1 MSKQTNRLGKGLS
14 ALIGQRQPLAMT
26 GATTIQPENPTSA
39 TAGAVDPP
47 TNQRMIDVSR
57 ITPNP
62 HQPRKAFDDASLA
75 ELADSIRANGVIQ
88 PILVRPKPG
97 GAYELVAGERRL
109 RAAILADLKAIPA
122 IVRDISDQESIEL
135 AIVENIQRE
144 DLGPLERAAAY
155 EQYIQ
160 LFNCPVDHLARRLGE
175 SRANITNYL
184 RLLKLPGE
192 IRDAIQRGD
201 LGMGQARAIA
211 GMIDPRQQLA
221 LAQLAI
227 RRNLSVRQVEAYAK
241 DDSFAKTQRETSPQ
255 PQKRQSS
262 NVEHSL
268 SRVIGLPV
276 RVVLGKKKNSGRVII
291 EFNSLD
297 EFDRISERLAGSA
310 HLD

>member
-1 MSKQTNRLGKGLS
+1 MSKQPNRLGKGLG
-14 ALIGQRQPLAMT
+14 ALIGQRQPLV
-26 GATTIQPENPTSA
+26 TIGTADAPSEPPMNAAAADSSA
-39 TAGAVDPP
+39 SH
-47 TNQRMIDVSR
+47 RMIDVSH
-57 ITPNP
+57 IAPNP
-62 HQPRKAFDDASLA
+62 NQPRKAFDDASLA

-88 PILVRPKPG
+88 PILVRPKSG
-97 GAYELVAGERRL
+97 GIYELVAGERRL

-122 IVRDISDQESIEL
+122 IVRNISDQESIEL

-160 LFNCPVDHLARRLGE
+160 LFKCPVDHLAQRLGE

-184 RLLKLPGE
+184 RLLKLPAE
-192 IRDAIQRGD
+192 IREAIQRGD
-201 LGMGQARAIA
+201 LGMGQARAIV
-211 GMIDPRQQLA
+211 GMTDPRQQLA

-241 DDSFAKTQRETSPQ
+241 DESFAKNQRETAPH

-291 EFNSLD
+291 EFNSLE